1 MNIPRATIILL
12 TLAAACTESPAPA
25 GEPESV
31 PAASAF
37 SRFVAISRPTDAS
50 ILEAPAVV
58 RAGSAASG
66 DITAPTPLRIARVH
80 VRLGDV
86 VSAGDAIVDVYAPE
100 VLDAAAAYLA
110 TASQTD
116 THERR
121 ADQLEA
127 LLAEGLV
134 DRAEVFRLRARAAE
148 LRADRLRAVAILRS
162 SGVDPKD
169 AGKLIERGVVTLR
182 APVDGVV
189 TELSARVGRSFQPG
203 VAAIAQVMGKA
214 SARIEVRTAEHW
226 PKASRIVFSAGDGKD
241 IELEPTPVASVVV
254 PEDGTIRS
262 WFGPKTS
269 VALPDGLVG
278 TAKVLAAEDVWEVP
292 SRSIRQQEGESAL
305 MRRRGD
311 VTERVRVEVLA
322 ASGTSALVRG
332 PFAPGDLVASSFPPE
347 ESKGTTP

>member
-1 MNIPRATIILL
+1 MSIARATVILL
-12 TLAAACTESPAPA
+12 ALAACTESAAPA
-25 GEPESV
+25 AEQEAA

-58 RAGSAASG
+58 RAESAASG
-66 DITAPTPLRIARVH
+66 EITAPTPLRIARVH
-80 VRLGDV
+80 VQLGDV
-86 VSAGDAIVDVYAPE
+86 VSTGDAIVDVYAPE

-110 TASQTD
+110 TASQSD

-127 LLAEGLV
+127 LLSEGLV
-134 DRAEVFRLRARAAE
+134 DRSEVFQLRARAAE
-148 LRADRLRAVAILRS
+148 LRADRLRAIAILRS

-203 VAAIAQVMGKA
+203 VTAIARVMGKA
-214 SARIEVRTAEHW
+214 LARIEVRTAEHW
-226 PKASRIVFSAGDGKD
+226 PEASRIVFSAGDGTE

-262 WFGPKTS
+262 WFGPKDS

-278 TAKVLAAEDVWEVP
+278 TAKVLAAEDVWQVP
-292 SRSIRQQEGESAL
+292 SRSIRQQDGESVL

-311 VTERVRVEVLA
+311 TTERIDVEVLT

-332 PFAPGDLVASSFPPE
+332 PFTLGDLVASSFPPGE
-347 ESKGTTP
+347 TTESTP

>member
-1 MNIPRATIILL
+1 MSFSRATVVLL
-12 TLAAACTESPAPA
+12 TLAACTDSAAPEA
-25 GEPESV
+25 EQQPP

-37 SRFVAISRPTDAS
+37 SRFVAISRPVDAS

-58 RAGSAASG
+58 RAESAASG
-66 DITAPTPLRIARVH
+66 EITAPTPLRIARIH
-80 VRLGDV
+80 VQLGDLV
-86 VSAGDAIVDVYAPE
+86 NAGDAIVDVYAPE

-110 TASQTD
+110 TASQSD
-116 THERR
+116 THDRR

-134 DRAEVFRLRARAAE
+134 DRSEVFQLRARGAE
-148 LRADRLRAVAILRS
+148 LRADRLRAIAILRS

-182 APVDGVV
+182 APVDGIV

-203 VAAIAQVMGKA
+203 TTAIARVMGKA
-214 SARIEVRTAEHW
+214 LARIEVRTAERW
-226 PKASRIVFSAGDGKD
+226 PEASRVVFSAGDGTE
-241 IELEPTPVASVVV
+241 IELEPTPMASVVV
-254 PEDGTIRS
+254 PEDGTLRS
-262 WFGPKTS
+262 WFGPKDS

-278 TAKVLAAEDVWEVP
+278 TAKVLAADDVWQVP
-292 SRSIRQQEGESAL
+292 SGSIRQQDGESVL

-311 VTERVRVEVLA
+311 TTERIGVEVLT

-347 ESKGTTP
+347 ETGENTP